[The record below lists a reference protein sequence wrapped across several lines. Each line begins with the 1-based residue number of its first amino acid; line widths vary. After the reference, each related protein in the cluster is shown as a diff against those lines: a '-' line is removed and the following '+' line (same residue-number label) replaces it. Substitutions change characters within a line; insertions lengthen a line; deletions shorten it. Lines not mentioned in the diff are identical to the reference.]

1 MPLAACPSMEIKGA
15 KLLTSYNSNYGNFRK
30 NLFCPVCGCRC
41 MGYRRSEA
49 SFFSV
54 YLHQV
59 SGGVDCVA
67 DLPTLELAKQL
78 AELIENACK
87 SYSKI

>member
-1 MPLAACPSMEIKGA
+1 MEILEKIYFAPSAAVGA
-15 KLLTSYNSNYGNFRK
+15 WDTVEVQPV
-30 NLFCPVCGCRC
+30 FCGENGICEVCEE
-41 MGYRRSEA
+41 SEA